1 MGDASSL
8 FEPVIKTQPRNQAS
22 ITSGDLRGILD
33 AVAEM
38 ERRIK
43 EMEPEQKEIG
53 YFDSIF
59 MGFSTQ
65 RSLAVLKSG
74 NLLVHHDDQSNGKQV
89 FRTASS
95 ARNSGYG

>member
-59 MGFSTQ
+59 MGFPTQ